1 MSMLH
6 EQFVGKLQEQFVGK
20 SQEQFVGKS
29 QEQFVGSLVNDLSGW
44 RCHSHSHSHSGWI
57 CSDSHSHSHSGWIC
71 SDLHGGDW
79 APPSGKRAGG
89 PFSGSDSCTEIGLAQ
104 DQVCTQKLAR
114 RTIPHEHART
124 QCTHSADVPQ
134 GSRGRSAY
142 GSTRRVG

>member
-6 EQFVGKLQEQFVGK
+6 EQFVGKLQEQFVGKSQEQFVGK

-57 CSDSHSHSHSGWIC
+57 CSD
-71 SDLHGGDW
+71 LQGGDW

-89 PFSGSDSCTEIGLAQ
+89 PFSGSDSRTEIGLAQ
-104 DQVCTQKLAR
+104 DQVCTQKPAR